1 MSNFK
6 ELTTKKDR
14 TAHIRSMLSTDA
26 KWALRAL
33 VRIYA
38 NQTADEQ
45 STMDTK
51 HDNGVGFTG
60 ADAHFLS
67 SFAQQYELRGFLT
80 PGQMEYLYKKMPK
93 YARQLERISS

>member
-1 MSNFK
+1 MKSFK
-6 ELTTKKDR
+6 VLTTKKDR
-14 TAHIRSMLSTDA
+14 IAFIREMLGTSEA
-26 KWALRAL
+26 WALKGL

-45 STMDTK
+45 SSMDTK

-67 SFAQQYELRGFLT
+67 SLAQQYERCGTLF
-80 PGQMEYLYKKMPK
+80 PKQMKYLLKKMPK